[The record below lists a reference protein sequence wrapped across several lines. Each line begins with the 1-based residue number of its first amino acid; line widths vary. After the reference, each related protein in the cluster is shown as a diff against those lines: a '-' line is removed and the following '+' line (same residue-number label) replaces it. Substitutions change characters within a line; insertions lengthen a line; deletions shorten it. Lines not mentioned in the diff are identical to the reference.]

1 MVSISYS
8 TDGATWR
15 TVASTGVSFGA
26 ELYAGLAVAAGPNG
40 GLAAAAFDRLSL
52 VSVSANSPPVVSL
65 AKPVNGQVV
74 IEGDPVAMA
83 ATASDPDD
91 LVARVEF
98 RVNGARVATD
108 AAAPYAASWMA
119 GLPGVYTVVATAA
132 DFDGAV
138 TTSLP
143 ALVTVAP
150 RAGSGSSTD
159 GGTTNNGPWRL
170 VFDVS
175 TDHAKLDRYVL
186 DVYNTLTG
194 TRVITR
200 DLGKPVPV
208 NGTCSV
214 DIDALVD
221 ALPHGLYAGV
231 VRAVASWG
239 TGASFPYNFY
249 K

>member
-1 MVSISYS
+1 
-8 TDGATWR
+8 
-15 TVASTGVSFGA
+15 VSFGA
-26 ELYAGLAVAAGPNG
+26 ELYGGLAVAAGPNG

-52 VSVSANSPPVVSL
+52 VSVAANSPPAVSL
-65 AKPVNGQVV
+65 AKPINGQVV

-83 ATASDPDD
+83 ANASDPDD

-98 RVNGARVATD
+98 RVNGTRVASD
-108 AAAPYAASWMA
+108 AAAPYAASWTA

-132 DFDGAV
+132 DFDGAA

-150 RAGSGSSTD
+150 RVGSGSSTD
-159 GGTTNNGPWRL
+159 GGGTTTNGPWRL

-175 TDHAKLDRYVL
+175 TDHATVDRYVL
-186 DVYNTLTG
+186 DIYSTLTG
-194 TRVITR
+194 TRLISR

-221 ALPHGLYAGV
+221 GLPAGLYNGV

-239 TGASFPYNFY
+239 TGLSVPYTFN